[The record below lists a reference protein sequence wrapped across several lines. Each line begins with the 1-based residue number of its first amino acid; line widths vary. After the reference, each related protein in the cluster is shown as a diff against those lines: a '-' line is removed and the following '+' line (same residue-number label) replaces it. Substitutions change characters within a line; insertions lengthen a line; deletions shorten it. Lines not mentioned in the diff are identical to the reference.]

1 MGWRDGG
8 SIATSRLLAV
18 STEILILKD
27 CGRFSSAELTTG
39 RCHPRSQPTACSAS
53 IFSSAPLRSGRAG
66 IQTWRVSR
74 HASAVSDPGGK
85 RAMARPGA
93 LFVKGKAL
101 HDLYRQVIAK
111 KTSE

>member
-1 MGWRDGG
+1 MAVINSYIAAASREHRNLNIERLRPIFQRRINNWTMPPPFPTHRML
-8 SIATSRLLAV
+8 SIDFFV
-18 STEILILKD
+18 
-27 CGRFSSAELTTG
+27 G
-39 RCHPRSQPTACSAS
+39 TAG
-53 IFSSAPLRSGRAG
+53 GRAG

-74 HASAVSDPGGK
+74 HASAVSNPGGK

-101 HDLYRQVIAK
+101 HDLYRQVISK